1 MEEKSNKDKNESV
14 KNQGISGAQYEN
26 VQRHGSAVKEHISA
40 YSGKDNEAGTRV
52 KGLKDISKSKVNPEC
67 KDSNIKQQAGYSAE
81 VKTVARENAEKAV
94 NGTQS
99 KRTTRTDDMTK
110 QSDGRGHTV
119 GGKNE
124 QLYDIAE
131 VDKNGAY
138 IEGSAR
144 QLKYVGS
151 DPKTCTN
158 KLLAKKFDKYRDADV
173 PIEVPSDFYDDV
185 QKELTERSEKLKN
198 NIANAEKRGDMEK
211 AQNQKEQLS
220 RIEKTKSNLKKGK
233 LTNKEA
239 IEARVHPALSTAKD
253 IHKLSHRAG
262 VEGAKIGAAVGGG
275 ISVIQNTVA
284 VIKGDKDASEAL
296 IDIVG
301 DTSKATAFS
310 YATGYVGAA
319 VKGAM
324 QNAPSKYLQALSKTN
339 LPAVIVGTALDVGKT
354 LTKFAG
360 GEIDG
365 TQCLEELGE
374 KGSGMLASSMGA
386 AVGQTLIPIP
396 VVGGL
401 IGGMVGYAL
410 SSMYYNSLLS
420 ALKGAE
426 IAHQERLRIEAE
438 CFESISAIKEYRLQ
452 IEIIVNNY
460 LQENQSVFDSAFSEM
475 EIACNTADIN
485 KFIKGANKITM
496 QAGGVPIFETR
507 QELDDLMNSNAK
519 IQI

>member
-1 MEEKSNKDKNESV
+1 MEKNSDKNESI
-14 KNQGISGAQYEN
+14 KNSSISGAQYEN
-26 VQRHGSAVKEHISA
+26 VQRHGAAVKEHISA

-52 KGLKDISKSKVNPEC
+52 KGLKDISESKVNPEY
-67 KDSNIKQQAGYSAE
+67 KDNNIKQQAGYSAE

-144 QLKYVGS
+144 QLKYVGG

-158 KLLAKKFDKYRDADV
+158 KLLIKKFDKYRDADV

-185 QKELTERSEKLKN
+185 QKELSERSEKLKN
-198 NIANAEKRGDMEK
+198 NIANAEKRGDTELAQRQREK
-211 AQNQKEQLS
+211 LDK
-220 RIEKTKSNLKKGK
+220 IEKTKNSLRKGK

-275 ISVIQNTVA
+275 ISAIQNTVA
-284 VIKGDKDASEAL
+284 VIKGDKDVSEAL
-296 IDIVG
+296 IVVVG

-310 YATGYVGAA
+310 YATGYIGSAL
-319 VKGAM
+319 KGAM

-354 LTKFAG
+354 LTKFAA

-374 KGSGMLASSMGA
+374 KGSGMLAASMGA

-396 VVGGL
+396 IVGGL
-401 IGGMVGYAL
+401 VGGMVGYTL

-420 ALKGAE
+420 ALKNAK
-426 IAHQERLRIEAE
+426 IAREKRLRIEAE
-438 CFESISAIKEYRLQ
+438 CLESINAIKEYRLQ

-460 LQENQSVFDSAFSEM
+460 LQENQSAFDSAFSEM

-485 KFIKGANKITM
+485 KFIKGANKIT
-496 QAGGVPIFETR
+496 QQIGGVPLFETK
-507 QELDDLMNSNAK
+507 QELDGLMNSNEI